1 MGEHTKK
8 KKKILSRL
16 LFLVFSVFSVLP
28 AQSISEA
35 APETDVTLQAGGAV
49 SEDPVLTVDSS
60 ESQIQLNQSESGGTA
75 GVWDFIRMLLVLAVV
90 VAAIYVLFRF
100 VKKRTMPSASS
111 DDPFLRNVS
120 SISLG
125 LGKSVQIITL
135 IDKAYIVGVSE
146 SGVSLIDKID
156 DKELI
161 NAMNLYNDKHSEV
174 RKPRSFAEI
183 LDIFLPSKKKDTSS
197 DKSVFNGSTNEILEE
212 LNNKRI
218 NTEDK

>member
-1 MGEHTKK
+1 MGEHTIYS
-8 KKKILSRL
+8 KKIISLL
-16 LFLVFSVFSVLP
+16 LFFAFSVFTILP
-28 AQSISEA
+28 AQDVSESVS
-35 APETDVTLQAGGAV
+35 ETEVALQAEGSTA
-49 SEDPVLTVDSS
+49 EDPVLDSS
-60 ESQIQLNQSESGGTA
+60 EAQIQLNQSEESGTA
-75 GVWDFIRMLLVLAVV
+75 GVWDFIRMVFVLAIV

-156 DKELI
+156 DRELI
-161 NAMNLYNDKHSEV
+161 NAMNLYNDKHADV
-174 RKPRSFAEI
+174 KKPRSFSEI
-183 LDIFLPSKKKDTSS
+183 LDIFLPPKKKDTSS
-197 DKSVFNGSTNEILEE
+197 GKSVFNGSTEEILEHLE
-212 LNNKRI
+212 NQKL